1 MLCRRFVQFPQMG
14 SYSFLLHAF
23 VGGIFPENDLASVG
37 VRIGVAGFIERFH
50 FPFAKSTIKLI
61 ALVNLLTANSSV
73 IVSVSLS
80 NVNLWN
86 TSLFAPTK
94 LQARIKPSS
103 SDIAL

>member
-1 MLCRRFVQFPQMG
+1 M
-14 SYSFLLHAF
+14 
-23 VGGIFPENDLASVG
+23 
-37 VRIGVAGFIERFH
+37 
-50 FPFAKSTIKLI
+50 KLI

-94 LQARIKPSS
+94 LEARIKPGSF
-103 SDIAL
+103 DMAL